1 MKKFSKILCAVLMLA
16 LVCTSLAFLVSADS
30 TPDVVQANPSN
41 VDFGAATV
49 SSVEGNNLP
58 QDASWSKYWQQ
69 SDPDGDGIYDG
80 DDGVDIKEKTML
92 DRYLV
97 TSGDDAYGVF
107 FAGQFQNGPSF
118 QNVQNSYLTQGVELT
133 KESYYVVDLD
143 IATYTELI
151 TSLAIS
157 LPNRNVNPADNS
169 GWSGFPFGENVVIS
183 DYIPKLGTEWT
194 HFTVVCSLK
203 TNQQH
208 IFVNGEY
215 VGVTG
220 KHAVNWSQF
229 KEAEGMVL
237 KSNGIK
243 LEVAYAQSANNSFA
257 IYANESAAVDNVSR
271 RDIVDAEGIAA
282 LDEIFAS
289 ENPDITKWAGN
300 VKGKEGSLPV
310 LAEIDGVKYNS
321 IKDINAA
328 LKGNATKTVD
338 ILNNFPG
345 RITVACDAT
354 VNMNGFTG
362 DIITVEGG
370 TITTD
375 GDKITVDVPYIE
387 SSTYKTSSDNAAFKT
402 ATEYKVPG
410 SKWTSVNLVHYNRL
424 DDTAANKGGPLQ
436 GASLGLVTNNL
447 TGDVYAQL
455 GAGDK
460 NSNSYIS
467 VTVNDSVKKS
477 DENFYYVLDMDL
489 AIFDDVTTLGWYAVC
504 RGTSGCFGTN
514 VKNANFLGAVNGT
527 EKGVFNHYTTVLD
540 FNNNIAYT
548 YLNGRLISEI
558 SGGVYAGNFS
568 QFEAGFKFEQFR
580 LFSSN
585 EDSFAVD
592 NIAVRKVSDTTTLLQ
607 AMNANDLSVWSEYYA
622 DDAGYTTSSV
632 APIANVDGKDVIT
645 TSALRTALAGIKT
658 KNVELYSSITE
669 EIIVS
674 CGAVINTNGLTTTG
688 LKAGEGVTSTTSGNT
703 LTFTAPWKTTSSE
716 TLVDNANFIIDNG
729 APRNLYAGRSGIK
742 IIDNGDTGRVALY
755 EVTDAETGNTY
766 LKIKPT
772 KSGYT
777 TANIYLTT
785 EILPSAPAGD
795 ADHEYVLPNS
805 YGYYVHDF
813 DIATDSTAIQAMT
826 IGNIARNNASETSTF
841 PFGVEYRFNNYLTE
855 STGEWMHVTI
865 VGDYSTNNEY
875 YFINGQLFAKSGYAN
890 QEYGEY
896 EYLNL
901 KGSRINLATN
911 VWLDES
917 ETILLDNLSLRA
929 YKNSSE
935 LATAI
940 ATGTLAN
947 WTENL
952 RGAAGEKLPTVA
964 TVNGVDYGGVD
975 AASAALTGDQT
986 ADVVLQRDVPGK
998 ILLDCS
1004 ANVTTNGFNSI
1015 KVNAQPAVYGDV
1027 VLASNFAIQGN
1038 KYIKITEDN
1047 YETYCAATEWYD
1059 YDATKDDPYGDCE
1072 TIYFPIGTTVK
1083 YTGEMFDMLT
1093 NYIEGGKLYNTF
1105 WSTEE
1110 YEGETAVLVPV
1121 TEWPTVESTSDS
1133 FYFLYTKNVV
1143 DTDITITNDVKYNL
1157 SLYANFNVNVF
1168 VKNADGE
1175 YEIGGE
1181 KYALYTKSIAVN
1193 NLASDIEYVM
1203 TYERDGVTYTERFT
1217 VNVLKYATTVLNKA
1231 DVSDQMKKVMMAA
1244 LNYANEAY
1252 ATVAGGENAE
1262 IAAILANPAYSAY
1275 TVETREDI
1283 NPEHS
1288 GNFFSAIT
1296 GVQLYLDDS
1305 VNVILKVANGFTG
1318 NLTIKY
1324 KDYKGSDV
1332 THSFTVEEGQTYVV
1346 VEDIKAYNLDA
1357 TMTITAND
1365 VELGTYN
1372 LGCYIYECIQK
1383 GEDVDFVKALFTY
1396 AKVAK
1401 DYKTALNEAAK

>member
-41 VDFGAATV
+41 VDFGTATLGDV
-49 SSVEGNNLP
+49 TGNNLP
-58 QDASWSKYWQQ
+58 ADASWSKYWQQ
-69 SDPDGDGIYDG
+69 SDPDGDGLYDG
-80 DDGVDIKEKTML
+80 DDGVDIEDKTML

-97 TSGDDAYGVF
+97 TPNDGDAYGVF

-118 QNVQNSYLTQGVELT
+118 QNVQNTYSYKGVELT
-133 KESYYVVDLD
+133 ENSYYVVDLD

-151 TSLAIS
+151 TSLDIS

-169 GWSGFPFGENVVIS
+169 GWNGFPFGQNVNIKQW
-183 DYIPKLGTEWT
+183 IPNLGTEWT
-194 HFTVVCSLK
+194 HLTVICSVK

-208 IFVNGEY
+208 IFVDGVY
-215 VGVTG
+215 LGVTG
-220 KHAVNWSQF
+220 AHAYNASQRT
-229 KEAEGMVL
+229 EGTVL
-237 KSNGIK
+237 KANGIK
-243 LEVAYAQSANNSFA
+243 LEVAYEKSLNNTKM

-271 RDIVDAEGIAA
+271 RDIVDADGIAA
-282 LDEIFAS
+282 LDALFAS
-289 ENPDITKWAGN
+289 ETPDITTWAGN

-328 LKGNATKTVD
+328 LKGNVTKTVD

-387 SSTYKTSSDNAAFKT
+387 SITYTTTNNTNEFKAAT
-402 ATEYKVPG
+402 IYNVAG
-410 SKWTSVNLVHYNRL
+410 SKWNGTNLVFFNGL
-424 DDTAANKGGPLQ
+424 DDTKEEKGGPLQ
-436 GASLGLVTNNL
+436 GASLGIVTDNISGNSFAKIGP
-447 TGDVYAQL
+447 GDR
-455 GAGDK
+455 

-467 VTVNDSVKKS
+467 ITVNDTVKKS

-489 AIFDDVTTLGWYAVC
+489 AIYSDVTVLGWYAVC
-504 RGTSGCFGTN
+504 RGSSGCFGENIKSDTRFT
-514 VKNANFLGAVNGT
+514 AAVNST
-527 EKGVFNHYTTVLD
+527 NKGEFNHYTTILD
-540 FNNNIAYT
+540 FNNNKAYT
-548 YLNGRLISEI
+548 YLNGKLISEVNNAVY
-558 SGGVYAGNFS
+558 GGNLS

-580 LFSSN
+580 LFSSS
-585 EDSFAVD
+585 EDNFAFD
-592 NIAVRKVSDTTTLLQ
+592 NISTRKVSDTTTLLQ
-607 AMNANDLSVWSEYYA
+607 AMNANDLSLWSEYYA
-622 DDAGYTTSSV
+622 DDEGYPVGITVPAIASV
-632 APIANVDGKDVIT
+632 NGDLVYTEDQ
-645 TSALRTALAGIKT
+645 LADCLGGNAV
-658 KNVELYSSITE
+658 KNVEIFASLNKEVTVNTNA
-669 EIIVS
+669 IV
-674 CGAVINTNGLTTTG
+674 NTNGLNASN
-688 LKAGEGVTSTTSGNT
+688 LKAGEGVTTSTNGNVI
-703 LTFTAPWKTTSSE
+703 TFTAPWKPSATETTIKYADS
-716 TLVDNANFIIDNG
+716 IIASNVSG
-729 APRNLYAGRSGIK
+729 NLYIGRTGIDLK
-742 IIDNGDTGRVALY
+742 NNGNGHLAMY
-755 EVTDAETGNTY
+755 QVTDAETGNTY
-766 LKIKPT
+766 VKLQPT
-772 KSGYT
+772 YSGRT
-777 TANIYLTT
+777 ETNIYLGT
-785 EILPSAPAGD
+785 EILPAPSDSNA
-795 ADHEYVLPNS
+795 ASVLPNS

-826 IGNIARNNASETSTF
+826 IESIARNNASENSTF
-841 PFGVEYRFNNYLTE
+841 PFGISYNINNYLTE

-875 YFINGQLFAKSGYAN
+875 YFINGKLFAKSGYAN
-890 QEYGEY
+890 QKYGEY

-901 KGSRINLATN
+901 KGARINLSTN

-929 YKNSSE
+929 YRSSSE

-940 ATGTLAN
+940 ATGTLEN
-947 WTENL
+947 WSENVT
-952 RGAAGEKLPTVA
+952 GMTGEKLPVIA
-964 TVNGVDYGGVD
+964 TIDGVGYSGTKP
-975 AASAALTGDQT
+975 ASEALTGDKN
-986 ADVVLQRDVPGK
+986 ANIVLERDIAGK

-1004 ANVTTNGFNSI
+1004 ATVTTNGFNSI
-1015 KVNAQPAVYGDV
+1015 KVNAQPAVYGEV

-1175 YEIGGE
+1175 HEIGGE

-1283 NPEHS
+1283 NPEYS

-1357 TMTITAND
+1357 TMTIIAND